1 MEPAD
6 LAAAWMRMCATGD
19 HAAFGQLTAPGFTC
33 HGPGGT
39 GTAADFLTW
48 LAWYPTA
55 FVGQQPQVD
64 DVLAAG
70 DRVAFRY
77 AVTSTYRRTG
87 AGQHRVRSCLGR
99 SSRRRSGRL
108 DRARAHLRRRHER
121 AVSAGR
127 YWRRSVPQRHRGG

>member
-6 LAAAWMRMCATGD
+6 LATAWMRMCSTGD
-19 HAAFGQLTAPGFTC
+19 QAAFGQLTTRGFTC
-33 HGPGGT
+33 HGPGGP

-64 DVLAAG
+64 DVFAAD

-77 AVTSTYRRTG
+77 AVTSAYQG
-87 AGQHRVRSCLGR
+87 GYLGLPAWGQQVHEQGIVIF
-99 SSRRRSGRL
+99 RL
-108 DRARAHLRRRHER
+108 DG
-121 AVSAGR
+121 GR
-127 YWRRSVPQRHRGG
+127 VAELWYHGNDLQ